1 MSHSDVKQLNVLF
14 LGQPGDHAASTEW
27 MDPHW
32 RVSSVETFEEALAAL
47 RSEPFDLVISRA
59 ADFLPFQDVHFA
71 GQAAAI
77 IDSVNQ
83 GVAIVN
89 EQGTLDWSNG
99 RLLAMP
105 SDLRQYV
112 CRCCVETFK
121 WAKESGEARSLE
133 VRARRFTYTGTDK
146 QTFEITATP
155 VSDQNQRITEVAA
168 VVWEA
173 TNARRLQSKI
183 DAIDQ
188 AGRELLNLDTENF
201 TQLNTQQR
209 LSLLEQ
215 KVLRCTEDLL
225 HFDNFV
231 IFVLDRQNNKLEPVL
246 VSKMPEDRAHTE
258 LFATVEGNGV
268 CGYVASRGRS
278 YICSDTSK
286 DPRYIRGIDNARSS
300 LTVPLRLR
308 DQVVGVAN
316 FESTRVGA
324 FDEDDRQ
331 FAEIFGRYLA
341 LSLQILELLV
351 SERRT
356 TTGQLGSDVM
366 AGITAPLNDILTEAE
381 SLIED
386 YIGHDDLRHRIRAI
400 SENAVKIRKSIKDV
414 TSAKPGLIGVRASH
428 VQPKDPALH
437 GKRVLLADDEE
448 IIRDTVR
455 DVLAGYGCE
464 VTVACD
470 GAAAVEQL
478 DRDAFDLVL
487 SDIKMP
493 GKSGYDVFA
502 AAKEANASMPVILM
516 TGFGYD
522 PNHTIVR
529 ARREGLSAV
538 LFKPFKVDQLL
549 TEVRSALTSI
559 SA

>member
-1 MSHSDVKQLNVLF
+1 MSQSEVKQLSVLL
-14 LGQPGDHAASTEW
+14 LGYTEENADTFAW

-32 RVSSVETFEEALAAL
+32 QITFVETFEEALAAL
-47 RSEPFDLVISRA
+47 RSGPFDLVISRA
-59 ADFLPFQDVHFA
+59 ADFLPFQDIHFA

-89 EQGTLDWSNG
+89 KRGKMDWANG
-99 RLLAMP
+99 KMLSFPEDVR
-105 SDLRQYV
+105 DYV
-112 CRCCVETFK
+112 STCCAQTFA
-121 WAKESGEARSLE
+121 WAKDCVDAHRVD
-133 VRARRFTYTGTDK
+133 VRGRRFTFASTTGE
-146 QTFEITATP
+146 TFEITATP
-155 VSDQNQRITEVAA
+155 VSDLNHRITEVAA

-173 TNARRLQSKI
+173 TNARRLQDKI

-188 AGRELLNLDTENF
+188 AGRELLNLDSEKF
-201 TQLNTQQR
+201 AQLDTQQR

-231 IFVLDRQNNKLEPVL
+231 IFILDKNNSKLEPVL
-246 VSKMPEDRAHTE
+246 VSRMPEDRAHTE
-258 LFATVEGNGV
+258 LYATAEGNGV
-268 CGYVASRGRS
+268 CGYVAARGRS

-316 FESTRVGA
+316 FESDKVAA
-324 FDEDDRQ
+324 FSEDDRQ

-366 AGITAPLNDILTEAE
+366 AEITAPLNDILTEAE
-381 SLIED
+381 GLIED

-400 SENAVKIRKSIKDV
+400 SENAVRIRQSIKDV
-414 TSAKPGLIGVRASH
+414 TSAKPCLIGVRSTQA
-428 VQPKDPALH
+428 QPKDPALS
-437 GKRVLLADDEE
+437 GKRILLADDEE
-448 IIRDTVR
+448 IIRETVR
-455 DVLAGYGCE
+455 DVLSGYGCD
-464 VTVACD
+464 VTVADD
-470 GAAAVEQL
+470 GTAAVEQL
-478 DRDAFDLVL
+478 ALASFDLVL

-493 GKSGYDVFA
+493 GKTGYDVFA
-502 AAKEANASMPVILM
+502 AAKDANAKMPVILM

-529 ARREGLSAV
+529 ARREGLAAV

-549 TEVRSALTSI
+549 NEVRTALTSVEK
-559 SA
+559 